1 MKPETIRK
9 ILSALLSFQEPCTSE
24 QLALKVYGDS
34 KAWGRSRKIV
44 ASAAGVA
51 GRLRARG
58 LVGRIAGGSWYVTET
73 GRAYLVQ
80 AQVPRAPLVAQR
92 AEPAR
97 AAPRPAPGWLRWPA
111 APGGLLWFDGA
122 SWWWPDGQGRWWPWV
137 SPAQ

>member
-51 GRLRARG
+51 GRLRARA
-58 LVGRIAGGSWYVTET
+58 LVGRIGGRWYVTES

-80 AQVPRAPLVAQR
+80 AQVPRASLVVQR
-92 AEPAR
+92 ADPIG
-97 AAPRPAPGWLRWPA
+97 AAPRPTPGWLRWPA

-122 SWWWPDGQGRWWPWV
+122 SWWWPDGRGRWWPWV
-137 SPAQ
+137 SQAR

>member
-34 KAWGRSRKIV
+34 TAWSRSRKIV

-51 GRLRARG
+51 GRLRAMG
-58 LVGRIAGGSWYVTET
+58 LVGRTNGRWYVTES
-73 GRAYLVQ
+73 GRTYLVQ
-80 AQVPRAPLVAQR
+80 AQVPAAAPAAAR

-122 SWWWPDGQGRWWPWV
+122 GWWWPDGQGRWWPWG
-137 SPAQ
+137 SRAR